1 MLKFLSLFHNE
12 VVCCLHKVSRRLK
25 AQESFSALGINS
37 YVPVYEEKREW
48 SDRTKNVTIPA
59 ISGYI
64 FFQAENINYT
74 LVNLNPYLKN
84 VLRRFGKAV
93 EVKSSEINAMKN
105 CLKNYTEEV
114 SFNTGDNVKILSGCL
129 KNKEGIVETVEGSFL
144 TLLVNSIKVKLSL
157 THNQLK
163 TVS

>member
-1 MLKFLSLFHNE
+1 MKWFVAHTKFRGE
-12 VVCCLHKVSRRLK
+12 LK
-25 AQESFSALGINS
+25 AQESFNALGVNS

-48 SDRTKNVTIPA
+48 SDRIKKITTPA

-64 FFQAENINYT
+64 FFQTEKVNYA

-93 EVKSSEINAMKN
+93 EIKSSEIDAMKN
-105 CLKNYTEEV
+105 CLKNYTDSI
-114 SFNTGDNVKILSGCL
+114 SFNAGDSVKIMSGCL
-129 KNKEGIVETVEGSFL
+129 KNKEGIIEAIDGSFL

-157 THNQLK
+157 DHNQLK
-163 TVS
+163 AVS

>member
-1 MLKFLSLFHNE
+1 MKWFVANTKFRGEL
-12 VVCCLHKVSRRLK
+12 R
-25 AQESFSALGINS
+25 AQESFTALGINS

-48 SDRTKNVTIPA
+48 SDRIKKTTTPA

-64 FFQAENINYT
+64 FFQAEKINYT

-93 EVKSSEINAMKN
+93 EIKGSEIDAMKN

-114 SFNTGDNVKILSGCL
+114 SFNTGDTVKILSGCL
-129 KNKEGIVETVEGSFL
+129 KNKEGIIEAVEGSFL
-144 TLLVNSIKVKLSL
+144 TLLVSSIKVKLSL
-157 THNQLK
+157 NHNQLK
-163 TVS
+163 AVS

>member
-1 MLKFLSLFHNE
+1 MKWFVANTRF
-12 VVCCLHKVSRRLK
+12 RRELR
-25 AQESFSALGINS
+25 AQESFTALGINA

-48 SDRTKNVTIPA
+48 SDRTKKTTTPA

-64 FFQAENINYT
+64 FFQAESINYT

-157 THNQLK
+157 NHNQLK
-163 TVS
+163 AVS

>member
-1 MLKFLSLFHNE
+1 MKWFVAHTKFRGE
-12 VVCCLHKVSRRLK
+12 LK
-25 AQESFSALGINS
+25 AQESFSVLGINS

-48 SDRTKNVTIPA
+48 SDRIKKTTTPA

-64 FFQAENINYT
+64 FFQTEKINYA

-93 EVKSSEINAMKN
+93 EIKNSEIDAMKN
-105 CLKNYTEEV
+105 CLKNYTDSI
-114 SFNTGDNVKILSGCL
+114 SFNTGDSVKIMSGCL
-129 KNKEGIVETVEGSFL
+129 KNKEGIIETIDGSFL

-157 THNQLK
+157 DHNQLK
-163 TVS
+163 AVS

>member
-1 MLKFLSLFHNE
+1 MKWFVAHT
-12 VVCCLHKVSRRLK
+12 KSRRELR
-25 AQESFSALGINS
+25 AQESFSALGVDS

-48 SDRTKNVTIPA
+48 SDRVKKTRTPA

-64 FFQAENINYT
+64 FFQAEKINYT

-93 EVKSSEINAMKN
+93 EIKSSEIDAMKN
-105 CLKNYTEEV
+105 FLKNYTEEV
-114 SFNTGDNVKILSGCL
+114 SFNTGDTVKILSGCL
-129 KNKEGIVETVEGSFL
+129 KNKEGIIETVEGSFL

-157 THNQLK
+157 DQNQLK
-163 TVS
+163 AVS

>member
-1 MLKFLSLFHNE
+1 MKWFVAHTKFRGE
-12 VVCCLHKVSRRLK
+12 LK

-48 SDRTKNVTIPA
+48 SDRVKKTTTPA

-64 FFQAENINYT
+64 FFQTEKINYA

-84 VLRRFGKAV
+84 VLRRFGKTV
-93 EVKSSEINAMKN
+93 EVKNSEIDAMKN
-105 CLKNYTEEV
+105 CLKNYSDSI
-114 SFNTGDNVKILSGCL
+114 SFNTGDSVKIMSGCL
-129 KNKEGIVETVEGSFL
+129 KNKEGIIETIDGSFL

-157 THNQLK
+157 NHNQLK
-163 TVS
+163 AVS

>member
-1 MLKFLSLFHNE
+1 MKWFVAHTKFRGE
-12 VVCCLHKVSRRLK
+12 LK
-25 AQESFSALGINS
+25 AQESFNALGINS

-48 SDRTKNVTIPA
+48 SDRIKKITTPA

-64 FFQAENINYT
+64 FFQTEKINYA

-93 EVKSSEINAMKN
+93 EIKSSEIDAMKN
-105 CLKNYTEEV
+105 CLKNYTDSI
-114 SFNTGDNVKILSGCL
+114 SFNAGDSVKIMSGCL
-129 KNKEGIVETVEGSFL
+129 KNKEGIIETIDGSFL

-157 THNQLK
+157 DHNQLK
-163 TVS
+163 AVS

>member
-1 MLKFLSLFHNE
+1 MKWFVAHTKFRGE
-12 VVCCLHKVSRRLK
+12 LK
-25 AQESFSALGINS
+25 AQESFSALGVNS

-48 SDRTKNVTIPA
+48 SDRVKKTTTPA

-64 FFQAENINYT
+64 FFQAEKINYA

-93 EVKSSEINAMKN
+93 EIKRSEIDAMKN
-105 CLKNYTEEV
+105 CLKNYTEED
-114 SFNTGDNVKILSGCL
+114 SFNTGDTVKILSGCL
-129 KNKEGIVETVEGSFL
+129 KNKEGIIETVEGSFL

-157 THNQLK
+157 NQNQLK
-163 TVS
+163 PVG

>member
-1 MLKFLSLFHNE
+1 MKWFVAYTKFRGE
-12 VVCCLHKVSRRLK
+12 LK

-48 SDRTKNVTIPA
+48 SDRIKYVTIPA

-64 FFQAENINYT
+64 FFQAESINYT

>member
-1 MLKFLSLFHNE
+1 MKWFVAHTKFRGE
-12 VVCCLHKVSRRLK
+12 LK
-25 AQESFSALGINS
+25 AQESFNALGVNS

-48 SDRTKNVTIPA
+48 SDRIKKITTPA

-64 FFQAENINYT
+64 FFQTEKINYA
-74 LVNLNPYLKN
+74 LVYLNPFLKN

-93 EVKSSEINAMKN
+93 EIKSSEIDAMKN
-105 CLKNYTEEV
+105 CLKNYTDSI
-114 SFNTGDNVKILSGCL
+114 SFNAGDSVKIMSGCL
-129 KNKEGIVETVEGSFL
+129 KNKEGIIETIDGSFL

>member
-1 MLKFLSLFHNE
+1 MKWFVAHTKFRGE
-12 VVCCLHKVSRRLK
+12 LK
-25 AQESFSALGINS
+25 AQESFNALGVNS

-48 SDRTKNVTIPA
+48 SDRIKKTTTPA

-64 FFQAENINYT
+64 FFQTEKINYT

-93 EVKSSEINAMKN
+93 EIKNSEINEMKN
-105 CLKNYTEEV
+105 CLKNYTDSI
-114 SFNTGDNVKILSGCL
+114 SFNTGDSVKIMSGCL
-129 KNKEGIVETVEGSFL
+129 KNKEGIIETIEGSFL

-157 THNQLK
+157 DNNQLK
-163 TVS
+163 AVS

>member
-1 MLKFLSLFHNE
+1 MKWFVAHTKFRGE
-12 VVCCLHKVSRRLK
+12 LK
-25 AQESFSALGINS
+25 AQESFNALGINS

-48 SDRTKNVTIPA
+48 SDRIKKITTPA

-64 FFQAENINYT
+64 FFQTEKVNYA

-93 EVKSSEINAMKN
+93 EIKSSEIDAMKN
-105 CLKNYTEEV
+105 CLKNYTDSI
-114 SFNTGDNVKILSGCL
+114 SFNAGDSVKIMSGCL
-129 KNKEGIVETVEGSFL
+129 KNKEGIIETIDGSFL

-157 THNQLK
+157 DHNQLK
-163 TVS
+163 AVS

>member
-1 MLKFLSLFHNE
+1 MKWFVAHTKFRGE
-12 VVCCLHKVSRRLK
+12 LK
-25 AQESFSALGINS
+25 AQESFRALGVNS

-48 SDRTKNVTIPA
+48 SDRIKKITTPA

-64 FFQAENINYT
+64 FFQTEKINYA

-93 EVKSSEINAMKN
+93 EIKSSEIDAMKN
-105 CLKNYTEEV
+105 CLKNYTDSI
-114 SFNTGDNVKILSGCL
+114 SFNAGDSVKIMSGCL
-129 KNKEGIVETVEGSFL
+129 KNKEGIIETIDGSFL

-157 THNQLK
+157 DHNQLK
-163 TVS
+163 AVS

>member
-1 MLKFLSLFHNE
+1 MKWFVAHTKFRGE
-12 VVCCLHKVSRRLK
+12 LK
-25 AQESFSALGINS
+25 AQESFNALGVNS

-48 SDRTKNVTIPA
+48 SDRIKKITTPA

-64 FFQAENINYT
+64 FFQTEKINYA

-93 EVKSSEINAMKN
+93 EIKSSEIDAMKN
-105 CLKNYTEEV
+105 CLKNYTDSI
-114 SFNTGDNVKILSGCL
+114 SFNTGDSVKIMSGCL
-129 KNKEGIVETVEGSFL
+129 KNKEGIIETIDGSFL

-157 THNQLK
+157 DNNQLK
-163 TVS
+163 AVS

>member
-1 MLKFLSLFHNE
+1 MKWFVAHTKFRGE
-12 VVCCLHKVSRRLK
+12 LK
-25 AQESFSALGINS
+25 AQESFNALGVNS

-48 SDRTKNVTIPA
+48 SDRIKKITTPA

-64 FFQAENINYT
+64 FFQTEKINYA

-93 EVKSSEINAMKN
+93 EIKSSEIDAMKN
-105 CLKNYTEEV
+105 CLKNYTDSI
-114 SFNTGDNVKILSGCL
+114 SFNAGDSVKIMSGCL
-129 KNKEGIVETVEGSFL
+129 KNKEGIIETIDGSFL

-157 THNQLK
+157 DHNQLK
-163 TVS
+163 AVN

>member
-1 MLKFLSLFHNE
+1 MKWFVAHTKFRGE
-12 VVCCLHKVSRRLK
+12 LK
-25 AQESFSALGINS
+25 AQESFNALGVNS

-48 SDRTKNVTIPA
+48 SDRIKKITTPA

-64 FFQAENINYT
+64 FFQTEKINYA

-93 EVKSSEINAMKN
+93 EIKSSEIDAMKN
-105 CLKNYTEEV
+105 CLKNYTDSI
-114 SFNTGDNVKILSGCL
+114 SFNAGDSVKIMSGCL
-129 KNKEGIVETVEGSFL
+129 KNKEGIIETIDGSFL

-157 THNQLK
+157 DNNQLK
-163 TVS
+163 AVS

>member
-1 MLKFLSLFHNE
+1 MKWFVAHTKFRGE
-12 VVCCLHKVSRRLK
+12 LK
-25 AQESFSALGINS
+25 AQESFNALGINS

-48 SDRTKNVTIPA
+48 SDRIKKITTPA

-64 FFQAENINYT
+64 FFQTEKINYA

-93 EVKSSEINAMKN
+93 EIKSSEIDAMKN
-105 CLKNYTEEV
+105 CLKNYTDSI
-114 SFNTGDNVKILSGCL
+114 SFNAGDSVKIMSGCL
-129 KNKEGIVETVEGSFL
+129 KNKEGIIETIDGSFL

-157 THNQLK
+157 DNNQLK
-163 TVS
+163 AVS

>member
-1 MLKFLSLFHNE
+1 MKWFVAHTKFRGE
-12 VVCCLHKVSRRLK
+12 LK
-25 AQESFSALGINS
+25 AQESFNALGVNS

-48 SDRTKNVTIPA
+48 SDRIKKITTPA

-64 FFQAENINYT
+64 FFQTEKINYA

-93 EVKSSEINAMKN
+93 EIKSSEIDAMKN
-105 CLKNYTEEV
+105 CLKNYTDSI
-114 SFNTGDNVKILSGCL
+114 SFNAGDSVKIMSGCL
-129 KNKEGIVETVEGSFL
+129 KNKEGIIETIDGSFL

-157 THNQLK
+157 DHNQLK
-163 TVS
+163 VVS

>member
-1 MLKFLSLFHNE
+1 MKWFVAHTKFRGEL
-12 VVCCLHKVSRRLK
+12 R
-25 AQESFSALGINS
+25 AQESFNALGVNS
-37 YVPVYEEKREW
+37 YVPVFEGKKEW
-48 SDRTKNVTIPA
+48 SDRIKKTTTPA

-64 FFQAENINYT
+64 FFQAEKINYA

-93 EVKSSEINAMKN
+93 EIKSSEIDAMKN

-114 SFNTGDNVKILSGCL
+114 SFNTGDTVKILSGCL

-157 THNQLK
+157 NQNQLK
-163 TVS
+163 PVG

>member
-1 MLKFLSLFHNE
+1 MKWFVAHTKFRGE
-12 VVCCLHKVSRRLK
+12 LK
-25 AQESFSALGINS
+25 AQESFNALGVNS

-48 SDRTKNVTIPA
+48 SDRIKKITTPA

-64 FFQAENINYT
+64 FFQTEKVNYA

-93 EVKSSEINAMKN
+93 EIKSSEIDAMKN
-105 CLKNYTEEV
+105 CLKNYTDSI
-114 SFNTGDNVKILSGCL
+114 SFNAGDSVKIMSGCL
-129 KNKEGIVETVEGSFL
+129 KNKEGIIETIDGSFL

-157 THNQLK
+157 DHNQLK
-163 TVS
+163 AVS